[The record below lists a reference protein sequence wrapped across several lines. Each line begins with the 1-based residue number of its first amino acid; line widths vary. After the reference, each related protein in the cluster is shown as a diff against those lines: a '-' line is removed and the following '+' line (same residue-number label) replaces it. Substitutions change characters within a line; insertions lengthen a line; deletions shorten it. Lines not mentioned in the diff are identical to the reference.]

1 MLAASGS
8 GQVDLVGHSQG
19 GTLSRWY
26 LKADGGANP
35 ADPSKNKVKKVVQL
49 GATNHGTTMSGI
61 ETLADK
67 LHILEAGEK
76 PLGKAGVQQYW
87 KSDFIK
93 ELNADGDTVPGV
105 DYTVIGTKYDEI
117 TTPWQSTFM
126 TAGPGATVQNIPL
139 QEGCFVD
146 FSAHL
151 SMSYSPRAIGLVKRA
166 LDPSA
171 PTAPCVPRAPAF

>member
-1 MLAASGS
+1 MSATPRAGPCPA
-8 GQVDLVGHSQG
+8 GI
-19 GTLSRWY
+19 SRPTE
-26 LKADGGANP
+26 ART
-35 ADPSKNKVKKVVQL
+35 ADPSKNKIKKVVQL

-61 ETLADK
+61 ETLADM
-67 LHILEAGEK
+67 LHMLGPGEK
-76 PLGKAGVQQYW
+76 VLGKAGIQQYV

-93 ELNADGDTVPGV
+93 ELNAEGDTVPGI
-105 DYTVIGTKYDEI
+105 DYTVVATKYDEI

-126 TAGPGATVQNIPL
+126 TAGPGATVQNITL
-139 QEGCFVD
+139 QEGCVVD

-171 PTAPCVPRAPAF
+171 PAAPCVPRAPTF